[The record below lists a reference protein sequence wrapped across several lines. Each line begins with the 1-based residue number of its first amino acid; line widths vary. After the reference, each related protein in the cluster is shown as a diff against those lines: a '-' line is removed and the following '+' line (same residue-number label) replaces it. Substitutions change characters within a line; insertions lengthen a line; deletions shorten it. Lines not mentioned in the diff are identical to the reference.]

1 MKKILLTILSLCLSQ
16 VMWAQDYT
24 KDVEKLLKK
33 MTLEEKVG
41 QMTQFTSSSDVTGPT
56 LRGNV
61 EKDVK
66 AGHVG
71 SLFNAVSADYTRKL
85 QKMAVEE
92 TRLGIPLLFGYDVI
106 HGFKTI
112 FPIPLGEA
120 SSFDLELMQDAARVA
135 AEEASAAGIHWT
147 FAPMVD
153 VSRDP
158 RWGRVMEGAGED
170 TYYNSEVAK
179 ARVKGFQGD
188 DLAATNTVLA
198 CAKHFLAY
206 GAPQGG
212 RDYHTVDMSLQTLH
226 DVYLPPFKA
235 CVDAGVETFMTSF
248 NEINGTPSTAN
259 PYLFK
264 DILRDQWDF
273 EGVVVTDYTA
283 INELIPHG
291 IAGDLPTAGQLALN
305 AGIDMDMEGDVFL
318 STLVQSVKDGKVSEK
333 DIDHA
338 VRRILLVKFKL
349 GLFDDP
355 YRYCDAERE
364 KSVTLSQDFKNR
376 ARKAAQRSIVLLKNE
391 NQILPLTL
399 NNTKKIAL
407 IGPLAKSKKD
417 VLGGWKAKGSPKQ
430 AKSLFEGMK
439 AATKDKAELLYAKGC
454 KMSGADTTGFA
465 EALEVAQQS
474 DVVVLAIGEPRTI
487 SGEAKSRSDINIPG
501 VQTELLA
508 HLKQAGKPIV
518 VVLMNGRPL
527 TLEREDELADAL
539 LETWHLGTMAG
550 PAIADVIFGKYNPSG
565 KLPMSFPRNV
575 GQIPIFYNAKNTGRP
590 FDPEKPSGYKSNY
603 LDVPNTPLY
612 AFGYGLSYTE
622 FAYGDIKLSA
632 ETMEDQPITASIE
645 VTNTGDYDG
654 EEVVQLYIQDLIGKS
669 TRPLKEMKGFE
680 KIFLKKGET
689 KTVTFTIAKEALT
702 YHRWD
707 MSEGVEAGDFN
718 VYIGTSSDN
727 VKQASFKLTKDFE
740 ASKQY
745 NPIKS
750 K

>member
-1 MKKILLTILSLCLSQ
+1 MRKLLITVVGLLISQ
-16 VMWAQDYT
+16 VMCAQDYS
-24 KDVEKLLKK
+24 KQVEKLLKK

-56 LRGNV
+56 LRDNV

-71 SLFNAVSADYTRKL
+71 SLFNAVSAEYTREL
-85 QKMAVEE
+85 QQMAVEE

-112 FPIPLGEA
+112 FPIPLAEA
-120 SSFDLELMQDAARVA
+120 SSFDLEMIKGAARVA

-170 TYYNSEVAK
+170 TYYNSVVAK
-179 ARVKGFQGD
+179 ARVEGFQGD
-188 DLAATNTVLA
+188 DLSATNTVLA

-206 GAPQGG
+206 GAAQGG
-212 RDYHTVDMSLQTLH
+212 RDYHTVDMSMQTLH

-248 NEINGTPSTAN
+248 NEINGIPSTAN

-264 DILRDQWDF
+264 EILRNQWDF
-273 EGVVVTDYTA
+273 KGMVVTDYTA

-291 IAGDLPTAGQLALN
+291 IADNLQSAGELAVN
-305 AGIDMDMEGDVFL
+305 AGIDMDMEGAVFL
-318 STLVQSVKDGKVSEK
+318 NTLVKAVKENKVSEET
-333 DIDHA
+333 IDEA
-338 VRRILLVKFKL
+338 VRRILTVKFKL

-355 YRYCDAERE
+355 YKYCNAERE
-364 KSVTLSQDFKNR
+364 EKVTLSADFKR
-376 ARKAAQRSIVLLKNE
+376 KARLAAQRSIVLLKNE
-391 NQILPLTL
+391 NQTLPITL
-399 NNTKKIAL
+399 SNTKKIAL
-407 IGPLAKSKKD
+407 IGPLAKSRKD
-417 VLGGWKAKGSPKQ
+417 VLGGWKAKGSPKN

-439 AATKDKAELLYAKGC
+439 HATAGKAELLYAKGC
-454 KMSGADTTGFA
+454 KLSGEDKSGFE
-465 EALEVAQQS
+465 EALEVAKKA
-474 DVVVLAIGEPRTI
+474 DVIVLAIGESRVI
-487 SGEAKSRSDINIPG
+487 SGEAKSRSDISVPG
-501 VQTELLA
+501 VQTDLLA

-550 PAIADVIFGKYNPSG
+550 PAIADVIFGAYNPSG
-565 KLPMSFPRNV
+565 KLPMTFPRNV
-575 GQIPIFYNAKNTGRP
+575 GQIPIFYNVKNTGRP
-590 FDPEKPSGYKSNY
+590 FNPEKPSGYKSTY

-612 AFGYGLSYTE
+612 AFGYGLSYTKFE
-622 FAYGDIKLSA
+622 YSEIKMSSKSTDN
-632 ETMEDQPITASIE
+632 EITASVE
-645 VTNTGDYDG
+645 VKNVGDYDG
-654 EEVVQLYIQDLIGKS
+654 EEVVQLYVQDVVGRS
-669 TRPLKEMKGFE
+669 TRPLKELKGFE
-680 KIFLKKGET
+680 KIFLKQGET
-689 KTVTFTIAKEALT
+689 KTVTFNIKKEDLT
-702 YHRWD
+702 YFRWD

-727 VKQASFKLTKDFE
+727 VKRASFTLTEGFEVRKD
-740 ASKQY
+740 
-745 NPIKS
+745 NPVKS